1 MRKEIQTAN
10 KMEVLFHLRLKHINS
25 WNRHKIM
32 VAYSNLQ
39 LAETMNQRNYWWCLS
54 PTSAVFCSLGIS
66 GSYSTSINTANPP
79 RTQNINPLSYFN
91 IVNNKSKH
99 VLLTFATRIHKS
111 LTLFGEFFLGKGKP
125 NYESLNKT
133 KNLVKRMNKKTTFR
147 MVSSFH
153 ISIPLKK
160 DLEEVPESQTAT
172 K

>member
-1 MRKEIQTAN
+1 MNLKMKSTNLQGEEDPIPRATNCYIILHHCSVKNIHQKMNFERERLRTKEKELTFTTWSMRKEIQTAN

-79 RTQNINPLSYFN
+79 RTQNINPLSYFQH
-91 IVNNKSKH
+91 S
-99 VLLTFATRIHKS
+99 
-111 LTLFGEFFLGKGKP
+111 
-125 NYESLNKT
+125 
-133 KNLVKRMNKKTTFR
+133 
-147 MVSSFH
+147 
-153 ISIPLKK
+153 
-160 DLEEVPESQTAT
+160 
-172 K
+172 